1 MSKQLRSNKV
11 SVLPEVVQAHRL
23 DDNNTEQWTVT
34 SGSTNRGDSFTNFGE
49 HTFRAPSLND
59 EVSRVIRGH
68 ELTHVRISPTDPVSL
83 AKYAEV
89 YGLSERSIACAEEV
103 RVNAVLKGMG
113 YDTDLLVDGSEKELG
128 KRVAKE
134 GSIEAYNEMIN
145 FGSALIGGKAFRH
158 YISGVRSVN
167 PDWANTL
174 REMEKQVVKIVRKHP
189 VRRMGSTE
197 PRAFYQDDETLE
209 YTKLPQGFIDY
220 TTQIAQVIDGFL
232 EVQSDGTNFEDGEGS
247 SGVKVSTGYGKDQ
260 FAPLRIDTKILC
272 DQQVKGHLA
281 RRKKSAPTG
290 KRVLYPSRL
299 LTDPQRRVFSQK
311 PRNSGGIVVIDMS
324 GSMSLSEADINAML
338 EAAPGALVA
347 GYTNSAKKRNRPN
360 FWIMANRGKRVSSLK
375 GIGGNIGNGCDGPAL
390 EWAISKRRGS
400 EPIIWVCDG
409 QVTDSQ
415 DNGFIEGAKQ
425 CAKMIKKHRI
435 LITPNVSDA
444 VGMLANPSNAKS
456 KAEGYVGM
464 FIKGEWDI
472 NAPEGSI

>member
-1 MSKQLRSNKV
+1 MSKQLRSNKAV
-11 SVLPEVVQAHRL
+11 VLPEVVQSHRL
-23 DDNNTEQWTVT
+23 DDNSSEQWKVT
-34 SGSTNRGDSFTNFGE
+34 SGSTNRGDSFTDFGS

-68 ELTHVRISPTDPVSL
+68 ELTHVRISPTDEVAL
-83 AKYAEV
+83 TKYAEH
-89 YGLSERSIACAEEV
+89 YELDSRSISCAEEV

-113 YDTDLLVDGSEKELG
+113 YNIDLLVDGSEKDSG
-128 KRVAKE
+128 KRLAKE
-134 GSIEAYNEMIN
+134 GSVEAYNEMIS
-145 FGSALIGGKAFRH
+145 FGSALIGGKAFRSF
-158 YISGVRSVN
+158 ISGVRSVN

-174 REMEKQVVKIVRKHP
+174 RDMEKQVKRITGRIPTRVL
-189 VRRMGSTE
+189 GSTQ
-197 PRAFYQDDETLE
+197 PKGFYRDDETLE
-209 YTKLPQGFIDY
+209 VTSLPSGFLDY
-220 TTQIAQVIDGFL
+220 TTQIAQIISGYHELPTDG
-232 EVQSDGTNFEDGEGS
+232 SDFDDGKGS
-247 SGVKVSTGYGKDQ
+247 SGVKVTTGYGSGQ

-324 GSMSLSEADINAML
+324 GSMQLSEADINAML

-375 GIGGNIGNGCDGPAL
+375 GIGGNVGNGCDGPAL

-415 DNGFIEGAKQ
+415 DSGFIEGAKQ

-435 LITPNVSDA
+435 LVTPNVSDA

-456 KAEGYVGM
+456 KIVGFVGM
-464 FIKGEWDI
+464 FFNGSYDI
-472 NAPEGSI
+472 NAPEGEI